1 MVSFLLARR
10 FPGLWEGSAGMPVFQ
25 RTSTMKEESDLRYTR
40 PARAVAKYQVRN
52 KPTVGTL
59 LLRF

>member
-25 RTSTMKEESDLRYTR
+25 GTSIMKLSESQVRNDEKGCRYAR
-40 PARAVAKYQVRN
+40 PGRAVA
-52 KPTVGTL
+52 
-59 LLRF
+59 